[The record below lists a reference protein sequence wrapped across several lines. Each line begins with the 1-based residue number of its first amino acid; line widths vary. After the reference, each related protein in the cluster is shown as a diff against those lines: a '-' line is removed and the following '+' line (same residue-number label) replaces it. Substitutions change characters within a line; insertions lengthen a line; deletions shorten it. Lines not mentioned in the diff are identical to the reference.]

1 MEAFPV
7 VRPCQEAPYLEAGI
21 AYRQAESQQD
31 LLVAGIQEACL
42 VEEPA
47 YLCNLSD
54 FMSFAREPRSN
65 TYQVGSWACQEVVGN
80 LVEDLEGAG
89 ACL

>member
-1 MEAFPV
+1 MA
-7 VRPCQEAPYLEAGI
+7 RLCQEVPCPEAGT
-21 AYRQAESQQD
+21 ACRQVESRQD

-47 YLCNLSD
+47 YLSHLSD
-54 FMSFAREPRSN
+54 FMSFARDPKSN